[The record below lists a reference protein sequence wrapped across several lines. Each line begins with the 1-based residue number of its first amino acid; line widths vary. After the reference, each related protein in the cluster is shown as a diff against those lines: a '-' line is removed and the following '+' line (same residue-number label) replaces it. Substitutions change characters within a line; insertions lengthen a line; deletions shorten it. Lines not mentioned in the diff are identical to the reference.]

1 MLLLLACHCSLASMH
16 SSALCVLECIV
27 GHGQAS
33 DAETGDAEIGD
44 VWTEKYGKLRNS
56 GVLECIFGPTVRQ
69 VSAGLVKEVL
79 SDVETFFLYISFANQ
94 TCKVSLSD
102 LKSTSVLF
110 HCWQANE
117 N

>member
-1 MLLLLACHCSLASMH
+1 MH

-27 GHGQAS
+27 GRGQTS
-33 DAETGDAEIGD
+33 DVETGDAETCD
-44 VWTEKYGKLRNS
+44 VGTEKYGKLRNS